1 MNDLLKLMQ
10 IFCLV
15 IMGIV
20 MFFGI
25 TVFFGAPYV
34 PSLADEL
41 RKMFKKLYPLSKKDL
56 LIDMGSG
63 DGIVLEVG
71 AEFGAKTLGIEL
83 HPVLSFLSRIRLRK
97 IRPLPKVVCKNYLDF
112 KFPPETTIIYTF
124 SDSKDINKIYLKIQK
139 EATRLKKNLYFISN
153 GFEIP
158 NIKYEKTYSS
168 FFLYLVK
175 PQPIDKKSV
184 NKKY

>member
-1 MNDLLKLMQ
+1 MDDLFKLMQ

-41 RKMFKKLYPLSKKDL
+41 RKMFKKLYPLNKKDL

-63 DGIVLEVG
+63 DGVVLKVG
-71 AEFGAKTLGIEL
+71 AEMGAQTLGVEL

-97 IRPLPKVVCKNYLDF
+97 IRPLPKVVCQNYLNY
-112 KFPPETTIIYTF
+112 KFPENTTVVYTF
-124 SDSKDINKIYLKIQK
+124 SDSRDVEKIFQK
-139 EATRLKKNLYFISN
+139 VQQEATRLGKELYFISN
-153 GFEIP
+153 AFDIP
-158 NIKYEKTYSS
+158 GVKYEKLYHS
-168 FFLYLVK
+168 FYLYKVK
-175 PQPIDKKSV
+175 PK
-184 NKKY
+184 N